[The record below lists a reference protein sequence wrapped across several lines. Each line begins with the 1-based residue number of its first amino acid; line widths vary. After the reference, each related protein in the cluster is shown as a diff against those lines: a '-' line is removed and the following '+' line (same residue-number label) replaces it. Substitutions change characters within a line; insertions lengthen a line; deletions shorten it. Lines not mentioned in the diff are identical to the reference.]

1 MDSLFHI
8 HSYRCGHAANIP
20 DEEYIIYA
28 LKKKFNSIIF
38 TDHAPFPENPFGN
51 RMKYEELQEYID
63 TLLEMKNKYQNKIEI
78 KIGLEIEYLPSFLDY
93 YKELYENQN
102 IDLLMIGQHFY
113 EVTPGNY
120 SFSYNNRQIMEIEGC
135 SKAIMDG
142 IKSGYFNVVAHP
154 ERIFHNGWNAQYE
167 DISKQMIRMA
177 QSNNVWLEK
186 NLSAY
191 RQEFW
196 NLVSKSNKSV
206 IGFDAHSIEHL
217 EQRMPQYKRMRRR

>member
-1 MDSLFHI
+1 
-8 HSYRCGHAANIP
+8 
-20 DEEYIIYA
+20 
-28 LKKKFNSIIF
+28 
-38 TDHAPFPENPFGN
+38 
-51 RMKYEELQEYID
+51 
-63 TLLEMKNKYQNKIEI
+63 
-78 KIGLEIEYLPSFLDY
+78 
-93 YKELYENQN
+93 
-102 IDLLMIGQHFY
+102 
-113 EVTPGNY
+113 
-120 SFSYNNRQIMEIEGC
+120 
-135 SKAIMDG
+135 MDG

-177 QSNNVWLEK
+177 QSYNVWLEK

-206 IGFDAHSIEHL
+206 IGFDAQSIEHL